1 MKAPPIGSFTPLR
14 ASIDLM
20 IGEKLWMPKR
30 AMRLVVSSL
39 GPGDRLSIVAFS
51 IAAGAK
57 RLLPLR

>member
-1 MKAPPIGSFTPLR
+1 
-14 ASIDLM
+14 M